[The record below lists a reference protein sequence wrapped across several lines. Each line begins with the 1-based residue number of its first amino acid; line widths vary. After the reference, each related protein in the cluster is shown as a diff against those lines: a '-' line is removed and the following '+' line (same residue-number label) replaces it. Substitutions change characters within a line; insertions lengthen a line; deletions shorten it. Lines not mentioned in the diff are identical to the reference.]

1 MKLEINGQEL
11 THWETGKLIKRL
23 PGMNDIVKESKKG
36 RGCYQPYSKMKQYYQ
51 TIIYSKAV
59 KLPGFNKVN
68 ITIDWYEPN
77 AKRDIDNI
85 TAGSKFILDALVK
98 ASIIQD
104 DSQKFVKALYHNIH
118 IDKKNPRI
126 EVTLKEVG

>member
-36 RGCYQPYSKMKQYYQ
+36 RGSYQPYSKMKQYYQ
-51 TIIYSKAV
+51 TIIYYKAV

-104 DSQKFVKALYHNIH
+104 DSQRFIKALYHNVYV
-118 IDKKNPRI
+118 DKKNPRI
-126 EVTLKEVG
+126 VVDVQEA